1 MNQFLNSYDYVFCGT
16 GTAAILLLLELEKNN
31 LLANKTV
38 LLIDPDTKERN
49 DKTFCFWADVNEPI
63 AKNLNHLISYS
74 WNEVAISDKHVEKI
88 WPYSYNH
95 ISSIELY
102 KQLHRLKQ
110 TYDFHSHLACIDT
123 LSKDELGLFV
133 SIDQFNIRANI
144 FFDSRTPLFKKP
156 KNGEVQIYQSFI
168 GWLIE
173 TETPLVNPSSFR
185 FMDFQ
190 IDQQGSTQFMYVLP
204 FSSNKAL
211 IEVTRFG
218 AELIQQDSANDL
230 LQDYILLHHGNFTIL
245 EKETGCI
252 PMTNTSI
259 EQSVLPGVIFLGARN
274 YQIKPS
280 TGYAFKNM
288 YYHARSI
295 VESIKNNALP
305 DSLNNNRT
313 DLNKS
318 RFSFY
323 DDLLLTILK
332 DKPNQGKP
340 IFTALFEKIETRKV
354 LKFLDEQTSLKEE
367 INIFKVLPLRPF
379 IMSLLN
385 KCTNHSCFRPFLIT
399 AITLLLIVFKNDYVA
414 YTLFFIGLITV
425 GIPHG
430 ALDHLIESGRFEM
443 RKAPFFILKYLLLT
457 AFMALFWYCF
467 PQFSLLFFLIFS
479 AWHFGQADGRNWH
492 FGTLFSALWGFFV
505 LYYLLSTHEEE
516 ANQIMLN
523 LANISIPLGIPFWAI
538 LPWFI
543 WAFIRRN
550 LPFALTLIWLM
561 LSCNLPLIVSFG
573 LYFIGQHSFSGW
585 NHLRTHLQLSH
596 RQMWFYALPFHIGA
610 WLILMVFIYLNANAQ
625 TFSGLNFWPL
635 FFVFIACISF
645 PHSIFM
651 NAVYFNR
658 NKVQ

>member
-1 MNQFLNSYDYVFCGT
+1 MNQVLNSYDYVFCGT

-31 LLANKTV
+31 LLVNKTV
-38 LLIDPDTKERN
+38 LLIDPDKKERN
-49 DKTFCFWADVNEPI
+49 DKTFCFWADDNEAI
-63 AKNLNHLISYS
+63 AINLNHLISYS
-74 WNEVAISDKHVEKI
+74 WDEVTISDKQIEKI
-88 WPYSYNH
+88 WPYRYNH

-133 SIDQFNIRANI
+133 NIDQFKIRANTI
-144 FFDSRTPLFKKP
+144 FDSRTPLFTKP
-156 KNGEVQIYQSFI
+156 QNGEVQIYQSFI

-173 TETPLVNPSSFR
+173 TETPLENPSSFR

-190 IDQQGSTQFMYVLP
+190 IAQQGSTQFMYVLP
-204 FSSNKAL
+204 FTSNKAL

-218 AELIQQDSANDL
+218 AELIQQDSADDL
-230 LQDYILLHHGNFTIL
+230 LQHYIQSHYGNFTIL

-259 EQSVLPGVIFLGARN
+259 EQSVLPGVILLGARN

-295 VESIKNNALP
+295 VETIKNNATP
-305 DSLNNNRT
+305 DSLNKNRT
-313 DLNKS
+313 DINKS

-332 DKPNQGKP
+332 EKPNEGKP
-340 IFTALFEKIETRKV
+340 IFTALFEKIETQKV
-354 LKFLDEQTSLKEE
+354 LRFLDEKTSLKEE
-367 INIFKVLPLRPF
+367 INIFKVLPMKPF
-379 IMSLLN
+379 IVSLLS
-385 KCTNHSCFRPFLIT
+385 KFTNYSWFRPLLIT
-399 AITLLLIVFKNDYVA
+399 AITLLLMVFQNDNLAYV
-414 YTLFFIGLITV
+414 LFFIGLITV

-443 RKAPFFILKYLLLT
+443 RKTPFFILKYLFLT
-457 AFMALFWYCF
+457 AFMALFWYYF
-467 PQFSLLFFLIFS
+467 PQFSLMFFLIFS
-479 AWHFGQADGRNWH
+479 AWHFGQADGRNWN
-492 FGTLFSALWGFFV
+492 FGTLFSILWGFFV

-516 ANQIMLN
+516 AKLIMLK
-523 LANISIPLGIPFWAI
+523 LANVSIPFALPFWAI
-538 LPWFI
+538 LPWFV
-543 WAFIRRN
+543 WAFYKRN
-550 LPFALTLIWLM
+550 LSFIITIIWLM
-561 LSCNLPLIVSFG
+561 LSCNLPLIVSFA

-585 NHLRTHLQLSH
+585 NHLRSHLQLSNW
-596 RQMWFYALPFHIGA
+596 QMWMNALPFHLGA
-610 WLILMVFIYLNANAQ
+610 WLILMVFVYLNENTQ
-625 TFSGLNFWPL
+625 TFLGLNFWPL

-651 NAVYFNR
+651 NVVYLNR
-658 NKVQ
+658 KGN